1 MTTAHLRLISKFLFG
16 GESRLKGSSK
26 RSLEAAFSSV
36 IKRQE
41 ENSSR
46 LPDLFAMK
54 ARLKSDRES
63 SLGNER
69 LFERAIENLEKNR
82 FKVVLADSMD
92 EAFEAVL
99 SAVGEERLVVK
110 SKSNITK
117 EMRLAHKLSE
127 RGIETI
133 ETDIGDRVLQLSG
146 ERPSHPTGPVSHLG
160 REAISGIISA
170 SHGYEVPAD
179 PEVIV
184 GFLKSELKDAIGR
197 ARVGITG
204 ANAIAASEGS
214 VVIIHNEGNVA
225 EISRLEKHIIVT
237 DSNKIYEDLHSA
249 LNMVKLQTYYAT
261 GSVTTAYINI
271 LSGPSR
277 TADIEKK
284 LFYGVHGPVETI
296 VVIVKR
302 PSAVD
307 RLRESQ
313 YCIGCGGCLLE
324 CPAYLEKGPAFGSA
338 YKQGGIGVIDS
349 AVKEGVGAA
358 YENGLY
364 SCLKCGLCKS
374 NCPVSIDTP
383 GMIGRLKEEA
393 VKYEPLKKKLKPL
406 KLVANSVTFAAN
418 AKGALAAR
426 AAKGKKTAY
435 FPGCVTTINTPE
447 IREAAIKVIEYARGE
462 RPSVIEGCCGGAYDS
477 FGFSDEREKGF
488 DDFLKSAG
496 ESGAEEIIV
505 SCPHCYEMLDERR
518 GRLEG
523 RGVKRVLRLTE
534 AVGGAEFVADH
545 GVKAAYH
552 DSCVFGRK
560 YGAYDEPR
568 EILKKAGAAMVE
580 MERAREKARCCG
592 FPLILREPEA
602 ALPIAQKVADSAIS
616 SGAEKLITSA
626 CPGCYYAMKRTSG
639 IDVEDIS
646 VYLSKKIMKRKAS
659 V

>member
-1 MTTAHLRLISKFLFG
+1 MSTAHLRLISRVLFG
-16 GESRLKGSSK
+16 GGTSFESSRK

-36 IKRQE
+36 TTRQT

-46 LPDLFAMK
+46 LPDLEGMR

-63 SLGNER
+63 SAGNER
-69 LFERAIENLEKNR
+69 LFEKAVENLEKNR
-82 FKVVLADSMD
+82 FRVVVASSID

-99 SAVGEERLVVK
+99 AAIGNERLVVK

-117 EMRLAHKLSE
+117 EMRLADRLFRH
-127 RGIETI
+127 GIETV

-146 ERPSHPTGPVSHLG
+146 ERPSHPTGPVSHMG

-170 SHGYEVPAD
+170 SRGCEVPAD
-179 PEVIV
+179 PAVIV
-184 GFLKSELKDAIGR
+184 GFLKSELKDAIGK

-237 DSNKIYEDLHSA
+237 GSNKIYEDLHSA

-284 LFYGVHGPVETI
+284 LFYGVHGPSEIV

-302 PSAVD
+302 PEAVEW
-307 RLRESQ
+307 LKESQ

-324 CPAYLEKGPAFGSA
+324 CPAYLEKGPQFGSS

-349 AVKEGVGAA
+349 AVKEGVVAA
-358 YENGLY
+358 YGNGLY
-364 SCLKCGLCKS
+364 SCLKCGLCKT

-383 GMIGRLKEEA
+383 RMIGRLKEEA
-393 VKYEPLKKKLKPL
+393 VKSELLKKKLKPL
-406 KLVANSVTFAAN
+406 RLVANSLTFAAN
-418 AKGALAAR
+418 AKGGFGVR
-426 AAKGKKTAY
+426 GAKDKKTAY
-435 FPGCVTTINTPE
+435 FPGCVTTVNTPE
-447 IREAAIKVIEYARGE
+447 IRDAVIKVIEYARGE
-462 RPSVIEGCCGGAYDS
+462 RPYIIEGCCGGAYDS
-477 FGFSDEREKGF
+477 FGFAEEREKGF
-488 DDFLKSAG
+488 DEFIKRAV
-496 ESGAEEIIV
+496 ESEAEEIIV
-505 SCPHCYEMLDERR
+505 TCPHCYGILDERR
-518 GRLEG
+518 DRLESLG
-523 RGVKRVLRLTE
+523 IKRVLRFTE
-534 AVGGAEFVADH
+534 AVAGSEFDADKNS
-545 GVKAAYH
+545 KAAYH
-552 DSCVFGRK
+552 DSCVFGRS
-560 YGAYDEPR
+560 YGVFDEPR
-568 EILKKAGAAMVE
+568 ELLKKAGAELVE
-580 MERAREKARCCG
+580 MERSRAKARCCG
-592 FPLILREPEA
+592 FPLTLREPEA
-602 ALPIAQKVADSAIS
+602 AFTIAQKVADSAAYV
-616 SGAEKLITSA
+616 GAKKLITSA

-639 IDVEDIS
+639 IEVEDIS
-646 VYLSKKIMKRKAS
+646 VYLSKKIKKRKAA